1 MFQGSDFDPWMRLY
15 SVDLFAFLKV
25 DLLFRF
31 TLLKDFLWHLEWV
44 KLSFISVVVVL
55 ELLWTGAVSCQDV
68 VVGLSFHY
76 RKVKLC
82 VVLLVFNYPLTGL
95 RFLFAGVGLL
105 FEFQKP
111 LKV

>member
-55 ELLWTGAVSCQDV
+55 EL
-68 VVGLSFHY
+68 
-76 RKVKLC
+76 
-82 VVLLVFNYPLTGL
+82 
-95 RFLFAGVGLL
+95 
-105 FEFQKP
+105 
-111 LKV
+111 